1 MMMQMQN
8 LRIAI
13 VDDQPDDLAAL
24 SAVLSEAGFNCCVYT
39 NGSDMIAALRRETFD
54 LLLLDWIMPRAS
66 GLDVVSWIQE
76 NLTDPPPAIMLT
88 SRDSKQDIIRALNAG
103 AVDYIVKPGDPDIIA
118 ARILA
123 ACRRRGDNGHDEIV
137 RFGDFVFDRTRQ
149 CVTFRDQTIE
159 LRAKEFQLA
168 RLLFDNLDRPLSRNY
183 IMTRIWNASPHLE
196 TRTLDMHI
204 SRVRSKL
211 VLRPERGVSLRT
223 IFGFG
228 YRLDSCTPC
237 NDMEPLPSNQAD
249 TGTDTTEAIAA
260 Q

>member
-24 SAVLSEAGFNCCVYT
+24 SSVLSEAGFNCCVYT

-66 GLDVVSWIQE
+66 GMDVVSWIQE

-123 ACRRRGDNGHDEIV
+123 ACRRRGDHAHDETA

-149 CVTFRDQTIE
+149 CVVYRDQAIE

-183 IMTRIWNASPHLE
+183 IMTRIWNASPDLE

-228 YRLDSCTPC
+228 YRLDSCTPS
-237 NDMEPLPSNQAD
+237 NDFELVPAQTTNAD
-249 TGTDTTEAIAA
+249 ANEAVAA

>member
-1 MMMQMQN
+1 MIMQMQN

-13 VDDQPDDLAAL
+13 VDDHPDDLAAL
-24 SAVLSEAGFNCCVYT
+24 SSVLSEAGFNCCVYT
-39 NGSDMIAALRRETFD
+39 NGIDLIAALRRETFD

-66 GLDVVSWIQE
+66 GIDVVTWIQE

-88 SRDSKQDIIRALNAG
+88 SRASKQDIIRALNAG

-123 ACRRRGDNGHDEIV
+123 ACRRRGDHGHDEIT

-149 CVTFRDQTIE
+149 CVTYHDQTIA

-168 RLLFDNLDRPLSRNY
+168 RLLFENMDRPLSRNY
-183 IMTRIWNASPHLE
+183 IMTRIWNASPDLE

-228 YRLDSCTPC
+228 YRLDSCTPS
-237 NDMEPLPSNQAD
+237 NDMEQVPAQQQESDAK
-249 TGTDTTEAIAA
+249 TGEALAA